1 MLSVWKVM
9 LGPEC
14 QRKDETSSH
23 ILYIYAILIKSKRRL
38 WELIGTQFYVMSIIV
53 SSIIILCKAFLLG
66 LLVSLLVPFIVKRFV
81 RIKFF
86 PVIVI
91 CVVFF
96 LLYLFQFTLW
106 FSASKAEKYVEKFSI
121 VSTSASIDVAEI
133 FVNTPWLKQILSEDL
148 TNIDI
153 VSISEIQSLQK
164 EIDSYKNRRILW
176 FTIFFI
182 GEILLCFLV
191 RENQARNFVQ
201 PTYNNDYT
209 QRKVKF

>member
-153 VSISEIQSLQK
+153 VSISEIQSLQR